1 MVTKVTQ
8 VTKVVKV
15 SSMLV
20 QYNFLTYLI
29 IFVMKLFVKILRVLE
44 IAIPFLKMVVD
55 QFRKDKEKE
64 KQENPS
70 KEV

>member
-1 MVTKVTQ
+1 
-8 VTKVVKV
+8 
-15 SSMLV
+15 MLV

-64 KQENPS
+64 KQEDPA

>member
-1 MVTKVTQ
+1 
-8 VTKVVKV
+8 
-15 SSMLV
+15 MLV

-29 IFVMKLFVKILRVLE
+29 FFIMKVFVKILRVLE

-55 QFRKDKEKE
+55 QFRKDKENK
-64 KQENPS
+64 KQEDPA